1 MLTDIILSNL
11 PFPRRGKCASVVMH
25 VRDPIDLT
33 WEDIFAFIE
42 KKTKLPR
49 RFLAGSDFKGKYVYG
64 QYQEYPP
71 WIYDNYRLLDR
82 NGKYT
87 MSALV
92 NIHFAPFGGCQLK
105 KKH

>member
-11 PFPRRGKCASVVMH
+11 PFPRGKCASVVMH
-25 VRDPIDLT
+25 VRNPMDLT

-42 KKTKLPR
+42 NRTKLPR

-64 QYQEYPP
+64 EQTEYPL
-71 WIYDNYRLLDR
+71 WIYNNYRLLDM
-82 NGKYT
+82 NGKHT
-87 MSALV
+87 VSAIV
-92 NIHFAPFGGCQLK
+92 NIHFSPFGGCQLK

>member
-42 KKTKLPR
+42 KK
-49 RFLAGSDFKGKYVYG
+49 
-64 QYQEYPP
+64 
-71 WIYDNYRLLDR
+71 N
-82 NGKYT
+82 
-87 MSALV
+87 
-92 NIHFAPFGGCQLK
+92 
-105 KKH
+105 